1 MDIPA
6 EQEVVLIPTE
16 YTDALMLDSVAQAFR
31 DIRLRALQTDPA
43 SFSSC
48 FATES
53 EQPHSFWTERLQ
65 NPQAKTFALVH
76 KASGVPHHQHSEF
89 TLLRPWLGILVLL
102 GPKIVNIDACDN
114 NSPWKAVLTEQHAI
128 NEQPPLLEMEAPSVK
143 IALAYQIV
151 SVYVA
156 AEFRGKGFAKKLMSS
171 ALAAIEQGLK
181 DQRFGKA
188 ICTVGVAD
196 GISVARKMYQRMGF
210 VTVGEDHSTTD
221 DGRDFHGSVMR
232 KDVTFQ
238 ATRDRSIV

>member
-6 EQEVVLIPTE
+6 EQEAVLIPKE
-16 YTDALMLDSVAQAFR
+16 YADALMLDSVAQAFR
-31 DIRLRALQTDPA
+31 DIRLRALQTDPT

-53 EQPHSFWTERLQ
+53 EQAHSFWTERLQ

-76 KASGVPHHQHSEF
+76 KASGVQHHQHSEL

-102 GPKIVNIDACDN
+102 GPKVVDIDAYDN
-114 NSPWKAVLTEQHAI
+114 GAPWKTVLTEQHAI
-128 NEQPPLLEMEAPSVK
+128 NEQPQLLEMEASSVK

-156 AEFRGKGFAKKLMSS
+156 AKFRGKGLAKKLMSS
-171 ALAAIEQGLK
+171 ALAAIEQDLK
-181 DQRFGKA
+181 DKRFGKA
-188 ICTVGVAD
+188 ICTVDVAD
-196 GISVARKMYQRMGF
+196 GIWAARKVYQRMGF
-210 VTVGEDHSTTD
+210 VTVAEDHSTTD
-221 DGRDFHGSVMR
+221 DGREFHASVMR

-238 ATRDRSIV
+238 ATRDTSVV

>member
-6 EQEVVLIPTE
+6 EQEAVLIPKE
-16 YTDALMLDSVAQAFR
+16 YTDALMLDLVAQAFR
-31 DIRLRALQTDPA
+31 DIRLRALQTDPT

-76 KASGVPHHQHSEF
+76 EASGVQHHHHPEF

-102 GPKIVNIDACDN
+102 GPKLVDIDVYDN
-114 NSPWKAVLTEQHAI
+114 DSPWKTVLTEQHAI
-128 NEQPPLLEMEAPSVK
+128 NEQPQLQEMEASSVK

-156 AEFRGKGFAKKLMSS
+156 AEFRGKGLAKKLMSS
-171 ALAAIEQGLK
+171 ALAAIEQDLK
-181 DQRFGKA
+181 NKRFGKA
-188 ICTVGVAD
+188 VCTVDVAD
-196 GISVARKMYQRMGF
+196 GISVARNLYQRMGF
-210 VTVGEDHSTTD
+210 VTVAEDQSTTD
-221 DGRDFHGSVMR
+221 NGREFHGSVMR
-232 KDVTFQ
+232 KAMTFQ
-238 ATRDRSIV
+238 ATRDASVV